1 MCACEDGWILII
13 IAFLG
18 KITAKQN
25 LLLALSQHEKKKKK
39 KKSEGAIII
48 GETTSLSH
56 THNKYSLNAKKSSLE
71 SYTHILRVHF
81 VDTSRE

>member
-48 GETTSLSH
+48 GETTSLFTH
-56 THNKYSLNAKKSSLE
+56 TRNTL
-71 SYTHILRVHF
+71 
-81 VDTSRE
+81 

>member
-1 MCACEDGWILII
+1 MDFII
-13 IAFLG
+13 ITAFLG
-18 KITAKQN
+18 KMTTPSS
-25 LLLALSQHEKKKKK
+25 LLCLNTKKKKK
-39 KKSEGAIII
+39 KTKSEGAIII

-81 VDTSRE
+81 VDTSRQ